1 MTFSAYVALVYKQTG
16 WLIIFATTTAPTCC
30 ELKTARLK
38 RRQYLQT
45 ATACNMHTHTH
56 TLCATTIESV
66 CLSRPSSSPR
76 LLCHSHRLKRLP
88 ASAAVRVCAAPPAS
102 ANPPLLHPAQR
113 IAPAAPCAHHATPPA
128 LSESGCRTVS
138 RAAQHAAGG
147 ESGSKGVGCLC
158 VPVLCKTKPVL
169 LFHSGWRPET

>member
-56 TLCATTIESV
+56 THTMRDDDRER
-66 CLSRPSSSPR
+66 LSLKTE
-76 LLCHSHRLKRLP
+76 LLT
-88 ASAAVRVCAAPPAS
+88 
-102 ANPPLLHPAQR
+102 
-113 IAPAAPCAHHATPPA
+113 PAALP
-128 LSESGCRTVS
+128 
-138 RAAQHAAGG
+138 
-147 ESGSKGVGCLC
+147 
-158 VPVLCKTKPVL
+158 
-169 LFHSGWRPET
+169 